1 MHIHLSTKDGM
12 PIYRQIVNQIKYLAA
27 SGQLRP
33 GDELP
38 PIRILAQQLL
48 VTPNTIVKAYGELE
62 AQGLIH
68 KSQRAGTFL
77 SDTQSPLARQE
88 QRRIL
93 RDRANALL
101 ADARQMGIGY
111 DAVLALLE
119 ECRTALEDSGTKQ
132 KGKLPC
138 RNP

>member
-48 VTPNTIVKAYGELE
+48 VTPNTVVKAYGELE
-62 AQGLIH
+62 GQGFIY
-68 KSQRAGTFL
+68 KRQGAGTFL
-77 SDTQSPLARQE
+77 SENQSPLAQVE
-88 QRRIL
+88 QMRIL

-101 ADARQMGIGY
+101 TDARQMGIGY
-111 DAVLALLE
+111 DAVLALLR
-119 ECRTALEDSGTKQ
+119 ECQAELQNDAITQE
-132 KGKLPC
+132 GK
-138 RNP
+138 RS